1 MSPGTESGGP
11 PRRGDPDAEIRVGWK
26 MGGLGMEV
34 SAQLVAGA
42 LLGWLYDRW
51 RGAGTTGLLVGSLIG
66 IVVGLGSLIRG
77 ALKLNRELERQSP
90 TTGRGKPLPPGE
102 PTDGNDKDDWDDD
115 WNQ

>member
-1 MSPGTESGGP
+1 MSPGSESGGP
-11 PRRGDPDAEIRVGWK
+11 SKRGDPEAEIRVGWK

-34 SAQLVAGA
+34 AGQLVAGA

-66 IVVGLGSLIRG
+66 IVVGLWSLIRG
-77 ALKLNRELERQSP
+77 ALKLHRELERQSP
-90 TTGRGKPLPPGE
+90 IQGRGKHRPPDD
-102 PTDGNDKDDWDDD
+102 TDDWDDD